1 MLINAAH
8 PEELR
13 VALVD
18 GQRLFDL
25 DIESSSREQKKANI
39 YKGKITRVEPSLEAA
54 FVDFGADRHGF
65 LPLKEISKEYFKKS
79 PGQIEG
85 KVNIK
90 DVIAEGQEVIVQVDK
105 EERGNKGAALTT
117 YISLAGRYLV
127 LMPNN
132 ARAGGIS
139 RRIEGEERAQL
150 KEAMNQV
157 QVPKAM
163 GIIVRTAGIGR
174 NSEELQWDLDYLV
187 QFWEAITQAA
197 GERKAPFLI
206 HQESNVII
214 RAVRDYLRQ
223 DIGEVLIDAA
233 AVHEDVLNFV
243 RAVMPTFENKIKLY
257 SDEIPLFSRY
267 QIEGQIETAFQ
278 REVKLPSGGSIVI
291 DPTEALVSID
301 INSSRAT
308 KGHDIEETALQT
320 NLEAAE
326 EIGRQLR
333 LRDMGG
339 LIVIDFIDMTPA
351 RNQREVENKMREA
364 LEIDRARVQVGKISR
379 FGLLEM
385 SRQRLRP
392 SLGETRSEVC
402 PRCEGQGT
410 IRGIESLALSIMRLI
425 YEESSKDKTGEVR
438 AIVPVSVAAFLL
450 NEKRKQLA
458 TIEAN
463 QEVSIVIVP
472 VPQMETPH
480 FEIVRMRD
488 DEAGSE
494 HVSSHQ
500 VAQEYSEREEEVADV
515 TVPEKPVREQAAVK
529 SVRSASPAPTPKP
542 AATPAKAAAGK
553 TRNEGM
559 FSRLGRKIALFFNSK
574 EESQPA
580 TTSSRDAKQAGSDDR
595 SKQRSTSS
603 RNDRQ
608 DRRKT
613 RVARDDQQD
622 SRNRGERSSSS
633 GSSNPSD
640 DNRSNRTDDGRS
652 RSNRGR
658 TRSDDKTNAG
668 SQSSSAQSS
677 SAQNSSAQNS
687 SAQNSNA
694 QSGSVQGNNAQN
706 GNAQSSGNDTR
717 RDGRRDSQNR
727 SRSNRDSSRDTS
739 RDSNKLDAEQADQK
753 PAIEQK
759 SAELRSSSPSPS
771 YNDQNDAQNPAV
783 AGKAGGDEK
792 RRSKPRRSRG
802 RDGAPAE
809 KPASNPAERKAAR
822 SEIHQQDTQPETRD
836 AEDRAKAKA
845 KAAEKTAD
853 AQVQPSVT
861 ATPAEQA
868 APQVAQNPADAS
880 PETTREQPV
889 AARPVEKAPE
899 PEVSTPAEPASEAPV
914 EAAKE
919 SAHVSAAEAA
929 PSRIDAYN
937 GGTRKA
943 TDNAKNADA
952 PEVNSPD
959 TDSASVESDTL
970 KAETHITEAVAED
983 ESADKPTKPTRKR
996 TSARK
1001 PKTTKTE
1008 PADEQEV
1015 QPANTDAGDNNAAEA
1030 DAVAE
1035 QPATQTAD
1043 AAPETPAAPSVPVA
1057 PAAPS
1062 VPVAPAAPAAPSA
1075 PSAPGRAYN
1084 DPREVRKRQRAA
1096 DAAENGGSE

>member
-1 MLINAAH
+1 MKRMLINATH

-157 QVPKAM
+157 QVPKSM

-438 AIVPVSVAAFLL
+438 AVVPVSVATFLL

-480 FEIVRMRD
+480 FEIIRMRD

-494 HVSSHQ
+494 HVASHQ
-500 VAQEYSEREEEVADV
+500 VAHEYIEREEEVADV
-515 TVPEKPVREQAAVK
+515 TVQEKPVREQAAVK
-529 SVRSASPAPTPKP
+529 SVRPASPAP
-542 AATPAKAAAGK
+542 AATPAAAPAK
-553 TRNEGM
+553 VAAEQARDEGM
-559 FSRLGRKIALFFNSK
+559 FSRLGRKVARFFNGE
-574 EESQPA
+574 EESQSVA
-580 TTSSRDAKQAGSDDR
+580 DSSRNAKPASSEDR
-595 SKQRSTSS
+595 SRQRPTSN

-622 SRNRGERSSSS
+622 SRSNGERSSSS
-633 GSSNPSD
+633 SSGNRND
-640 DNRSNRTDDGRS
+640 DNRS

-658 TRSDDKTNAG
+658 ARNEGRSEEKTNAG
-668 SQSSSAQSS
+668 SQNSNAQNSSAQSSNSQSSSAQS
-677 SAQNSSAQNS
+677 
-687 SAQNSNA
+687 
-694 QSGSVQGNNAQN
+694 NNVQN

-717 RDGRRDSQNR
+717 RDGRRDNQNR

-739 RDSNKLDAEQADQK
+739 RDGNKPNAEQADQK

-771 YNDQNDAQNPAV
+771 YNDQNDAQSPAV

-802 RDGAPAE
+802 RDGSPAE
-809 KPASNPAERKAAR
+809 KPVSNPAERKAAR

-836 AEDRAKAKA
+836 AEERAKAKA
-845 KAAEKTAD
+845 KAAEKPAD
-853 AQVQPSVT
+853 AQVQPAAT
-861 ATPAEQA
+861 AKPAKQA

-880 PETTREQPV
+880 PETTNEQPV
-889 AARPVEKAPE
+889 AAKAVEKAPE
-899 PEVSTPAEPASEAPV
+899 PEVSKPAAPASEAPV
-914 EAAKE
+914 ETAPE
-919 SAHVSAAEAA
+919 SATVSAAKTA

-943 TDNAKNADA
+943 ANKVENTEA
-952 PEVNSPD
+952 PEIDRPD
-959 TDSASVESDTL
+959 TDSAPVEAVEAEAP
-970 KAETHITEAVAED
+970 KAETHTAEATPTDAED
-983 ESADKPTKPTRKR
+983 ESADRPTKPIRKR
-996 TSARK
+996 TPARK
-1001 PKTTKTE
+1001 AKASKTE
-1008 PADEQEV
+1008 TGSEQEP
-1015 QPANTDAGDNNAAEA
+1015 QPANTGASDDNAAEA
-1030 DAVAE
+1030 DVAVE
-1035 QPATQTAD
+1035 QPAAQVAD
-1043 AAPETPAAPSVPVA
+1043 AASETPAAPV
-1057 PAAPS
+1057 
-1062 VPVAPAAPAAPSA
+1062 
-1075 PSAPGRAYN
+1075 APGRAYN

-1096 DAAENGGSE
+1096 DAAQNGGSE

>member
-1 MLINAAH
+1 MKRMLINATH

-157 QVPKAM
+157 QVPKSM

-438 AIVPVSVAAFLL
+438 AVVPVSVATFLL

-480 FEIVRMRD
+480 FEIIRMRD

-494 HVSSHQ
+494 HVASHQ
-500 VAQEYSEREEEVADV
+500 VAHEYIEREEEVADV
-515 TVPEKPVREQAAVK
+515 TVQEKPVREQAAVK
-529 SVRSASPAPTPKP
+529 SVRPASPAP
-542 AATPAKAAAGK
+542 AATPAAAPAK
-553 TRNEGM
+553 VAAEQARDEGM
-559 FSRLGRKIALFFNSK
+559 FSRLGRKVARFFNGE
-574 EESQPA
+574 EESQSVA
-580 TTSSRDAKQAGSDDR
+580 DSSRNAKPASSEDR
-595 SKQRSTSS
+595 SRQRPTSN

-622 SRNRGERSSSS
+622 SRSNGERSSSS
-633 GSSNPSD
+633 SSSSSNRND
-640 DNRSNRTDDGRS
+640 DNRS

-658 TRSDDKTNAG
+658 ARNEGRSEEKTNAG
-668 SQSSSAQSS
+668 SQNSNAQNSSAQSSNSQSSSAQS
-677 SAQNSSAQNS
+677 
-687 SAQNSNA
+687 
-694 QSGSVQGNNAQN
+694 NNVQN

-717 RDGRRDSQNR
+717 RDGRRDNQNR

-739 RDSNKLDAEQADQK
+739 RDGNKPNAEQADQK

-771 YNDQNDAQNPAV
+771 YNDQNDAQSPAV

-802 RDGAPAE
+802 RDGSPAE
-809 KPASNPAERKAAR
+809 KPVSNPAERKAAR

-836 AEDRAKAKA
+836 AEERAKAKA
-845 KAAEKTAD
+845 KAAEKPAD
-853 AQVQPSVT
+853 AQVQPAAT
-861 ATPAEQA
+861 AKPAKQA

-880 PETTREQPV
+880 PETTNEQPV
-889 AARPVEKAPE
+889 AAKAVEKAPE
-899 PEVSTPAEPASEAPV
+899 PEVSKPAAPASEAPV
-914 EAAKE
+914 ETAPE
-919 SAHVSAAEAA
+919 SATVSAAKTA

-943 TDNAKNADA
+943 ANKVENTEA
-952 PEVNSPD
+952 PEIDRPD
-959 TDSASVESDTL
+959 TDSAPVEAVEAEAP
-970 KAETHITEAVAED
+970 KAETHTAEATPTDAED
-983 ESADKPTKPTRKR
+983 ESADRPTKPIRKR
-996 TSARK
+996 TPARK
-1001 PKTTKTE
+1001 AKASKTE
-1008 PADEQEV
+1008 TGSEQEP
-1015 QPANTDAGDNNAAEA
+1015 QPANTGASDDNAAEA
-1030 DAVAE
+1030 DVAVE
-1035 QPATQTAD
+1035 QPAAQVAD
-1043 AAPETPAAPSVPVA
+1043 AASETPAAPV
-1057 PAAPS
+1057 
-1062 VPVAPAAPAAPSA
+1062 
-1075 PSAPGRAYN
+1075 APGRAYN

-1096 DAAENGGSE
+1096 DAAQNGGSE